1 MSWEKIEIGEICD
14 VISGYA
20 FKSKDFTKEKNIP
33 VVKIKNIKNGYTEVS
48 DEYFVKSEF
57 LTKINSKFHLKKGD
71 ILISLTGSHITLPN
85 SAVGRIAKYQ
95 YDFISFLNQ
104 RAGKIIPKDDK
115 QVFQAFLFYF
125 LSTYEVRF
133 KLAQFGRGG
142 ANQCNISPSN
152 VKSVLIDLPPLPTQ
166 KKIASILSAYD
177 DLIENNL
184 KRIQLLEETA
194 QRIYKEWFV
203 NFKFPNHENTF
214 INKET
219 GLPERWEI
227 CKIKDFGEVV
237 TGKTPSTKKKE
248 FYNGKIP
255 FVKTPDM
262 HDGNYILNTGQT
274 LTEEGSKIQLKKLL
288 PINSILV
295 SCIGTAGTVG
305 IISEPSQFNQQIN
318 AVKFSVENK
327 YIYFYYF
334 AKSLKV
340 QLEAL
345 GSNGATM
352 VNVNKGKF
360 EKIDILNPSP
370 EILKIFHIKTEK
382 LLNQILILKKQNQSL
397 KEARDLLLPRLMNRT
412 LEV

>member
-219 GLPERWEI
+219 GLPEGWKELSF
-227 CKIKDFGEVV
+227 KDSLEFK
-237 TGKTPSTKKKE
+237 TGKLNSNAAIE
-248 FYNGKIP
+248 NGKYP
-255 FVKTPDM
+255 FFTCSQEVFRTGTYAFDTEAVLLG
-262 HDGNYILNTGQT
+262 GNNASANYP
-274 LTEEGSKIQLKKLL
+274 LK
-288 PINSILV
+288 
-295 SCIGTAGTVG
+295 
-305 IISEPSQFNQQIN
+305 
-318 AVKFSVENK
+318 
-327 YIYFYYF
+327 YF
-334 AKSLKV
+334 
-340 QLEAL
+340 
-345 GSNGATM
+345 
-352 VNVNKGKF
+352 KGKF
-360 EKIDILNPSP
+360 DAYQRTYVIRPKCDISHVYVYLVLLGKLNYLKQISTGAATKFLTLRILNQ
-370 EILKIFHIKTEK
+370 LKILVPKNDINSNFSNLIEPFFKQIS
-382 LLNQILILKKQNQSL
+382 LLDVQNQSL

-412 LEV
+412 LEI